1 MIRPYF
7 FFLFTRSGSKNTWLQ
22 FGKDLMTISV
32 FKITD
37 KVVHF
42 ADVSREFSGKLTKGL
57 LNTPALQRCATGKA
71 QQVCSIISTTP
82 GGIKVLKGA
91 GLIRVKERSV
101 LFSIYI
107 YIYTSIY
114 IFIYLYTFLYIYCR
128 KKNGMFSRFFAK
140 VRNVLAFFS
149 VLCKRMFRSFP
160 FFAKE

>member
-1 MIRPYF
+1 M
-7 FFLFTRSGSKNTWLQ
+7 
-22 FGKDLMTISV
+22 
-32 FKITD
+32 
-37 KVVHF
+37 
-42 ADVSREFSGKLTKGL
+42 
-57 LNTPALQRCATGKA
+57 
-71 QQVCSIISTTP
+71 CSIISTTP

-160 FFAKE
+160 FFAKEHSVLCVLFCSLEKNGKERTVLLGLISRQKLEKRMEKNGTFFF